1 MNGLISVIVPVYN
14 VEKYLAECLR
24 SIAAQTYRNLEILVV
39 DDGSTDGSGAIC
51 DAFAKEDPRFRV
63 FHKQNGGAA
72 SARNLALR
80 EARGEYLAFVDS
92 DDVLHSD
99 AYEHMVSQMQEH
111 DADVV
116 QCGYADW
123 YRDEKIDQLT
133 FAESQEFGAQD
144 YLMRFTIDWT
154 GALLWDKLYR
164 RKLFDGIFFE
174 EGHIIDDEFFTYQG
188 LMNARRIRYVP
199 RVVYHYRK
207 RRSSVTINR
216 HTQQRIVMDKLDY
229 LPKRRVKV
237 LSRFPALRQDYDYH
251 YLSMLLILSRNCAAT
266 KESILE
272 IKRQLKAYAKEKKP
286 CKMEFA
292 LLRRLL
298 WLCFASADAI
308 LKRREPSTLEE
319 QQKEC
324 FE

>member
-1 MNGLISVIVPVYN
+1 MNELISVIVPVYN

-92 DDVLHSD
+92 DDTIALD
-99 AYEHMVSQMQEH
+99 AYSFMVAQMH
-111 DADVV
+111 KYDVDVV
-116 QCGYADW
+116 QGAFRDW
-123 YRDEKIDQLT
+123 YVNYSEDCLILNDAIT
-133 FAESQEFGAQD
+133 FDVQEYMG
-144 YLMRFTIDWT
+144 RFVIDWT
-154 GALLWDKLYR
+154 CGMMTDKLFR
-164 RKLFDGIFFE
+164 RKLFEGVFYE

-188 LMNARRIRYVP
+188 LMNARKIHYVP
-199 RVVYHYRK
+199 KVVYHYRK
-207 RRSSVTINR
+207 RRSSVTINQ

-229 LPKRRVKV
+229 LPKRRAKV

-272 IKRQLKAYAKEKKP
+272 IKRQLKAYAKEGKP
-286 CKMEFA
+286 CKMELA